1 MTEPRAALA
10 RKVRLRF
17 GLVPVVMGLFFFV
30 PAGTLA
36 YWHGWAYIVLLCVP
50 MLFVVRYL
58 FRNDPELLE
67 RRLTR
72 QEPGQRQQLIIRLGN
87 LLYMVA
93 FLLPGLD
100 HRFGWSRVPT
110 ALAVVAGAMVLLG
123 YGIIFLVFREN
134 RYASRVVTI
143 MAGQTVV
150 STGPYAVVRHPM
162 YAGSILM
169 LLFTPLALGSYWA
182 LPAFLLVVPLLAW
195 RTLDEERLLLKE
207 LPGYAEYTRK
217 TRYRLVP
224 RVW

>member
-1 MTEPRAALA
+1 MADELPR
-10 RKVRLRF
+10 
-17 GLVPVVMGLFFFV
+17 
-30 PAGTLA
+30 
-36 YWHGWAYIVLLCVP
+36 
-50 MLFVVRYL
+50 
-58 FRNDPELLE
+58 
-67 RRLTR
+67 
-72 QEPGQRQQLIIRLGN
+72 
-87 LLYMVA
+87 
-93 FLLPGLD
+93 
-100 HRFGWSRVPT
+100 
-110 ALAVVAGAMVLLG
+110 
-123 YGIIFLVFREN
+123 
-134 RYASRVVTI
+134 ASRVVTI

-150 STGPYAVVRHPM
+150 STGPCAVVRHPM